1 METVLHPLSSDE
13 ERPRQFTFPFCY
25 EPHPLCRLAAQEV
38 QRYIAST
45 PEVKEDADC
54 GKMFGVLVVERA
66 DGSLAFLAAYS
77 GLLAG
82 RNDWPWFVP
91 SVYDAQQPDGHFK
104 QTERRISGMNAQIA
118 SLPAGDPLAVRL
130 RVERKQQSEDLQRWL
145 FDQYQLL
152 DARGVRKNLVQIWQD
167 YHTERVRQRFPLPP
181 GGAGDCCAPKL
192 LQYAYREGLRPLCM
206 AEFWWGRSPKQEI
219 RHHLHYYPACQGKC
233 KPILT
238 HMLRGLDVAPDPSLA
253 ASAAATLDVCY
264 EDSAVAVVRKPSGML
279 SVPGKSGQPS
289 VLSLMLRRC
298 PSAMLPH
305 RLDMATSGLLVVA
318 KTREA
323 YHDLQR
329 QFLER
334 EVHKRYVALLEGR
347 PPVLTGVV
355 SLPLRPDPLDRPRQ
369 VVDAV
374 EGKDAVTRYEWLGG
388 GRVALWPL
396 TGRTHQLRV
405 HCAHPDGLGCP
416 IRGDE
421 LYGTKADRLYLHAE
435 ELSFRHPETGRTVQF
450 RWEAPF

>member
-1 METVLHPLSSDE
+1 MTDRLHPLTSDA
-13 ERPRQFTFPFCY
+13 ERPERFTWPFRY
-25 EPHPLCRLAAQEV
+25 EPHPLCVQAAAEV
-38 QRYIAST
+38 QRFIAST
-45 PEVKEDADC
+45 PEVKTDADN
-54 GKMFGVLVVERA
+54 GKMFGVLVVEDEA
-66 DGSLAFLAAYS
+66 GALGFLAAYS

-82 RNDWPWFVP
+82 RNDWSWFVP
-91 SVYDAQQPDGHFK
+91 PVFDAQQPDGHFK
-104 QTERRISGMNAQIA
+104 QTERRISAMNGQIA
-118 SLPAGDPLAVRL
+118 ALPADDPQAVRL

-152 DARGVRKNLVQIWQD
+152 NALGVRKNLVEIWRD
-167 YHTERVRQRFPLPP
+167 YHTERVRRRFPLPP

-192 LQYAYREGLRPLCM
+192 LQHAYSQGLRPLCM
-206 AEFWWGRSPKQEI
+206 AEFWWGRSPRQELR
-219 RHHLHYYPACQGKC
+219 RHLQYYPACQGKC

-238 HMLRGLDVAPDPSLA
+238 HMLKGLNVDADPSLTA
-253 ASAAATLDVCY
+253 LAPEVLDICY
-264 EDSAVAVVRKPSGML
+264 EDDAIAVVRKPSGML
-279 SVPGKSGQPS
+279 SVPGKNGLPS

-305 RLDMATSGLLVVA
+305 RLDMGTSGLLVVA

-323 YHDLQR
+323 YHDLQQ
-329 QFLER
+329 QFASR
-334 EVHKRYVALLEGR
+334 EVHKKYVALLDGC
-347 PPVLTGVV
+347 PSVASGTL

-369 VVDAV
+369 VVDDV
-374 EGKDAVTRYEWLGG
+374 EGKEAVTRYEWLGDS
-388 GRVALWPL
+388 RVALWPL

-405 HCAHPDGLGCP
+405 HCAHPDGLGIP

-435 ELSFRHPETGRTVQF
+435 EITFRHPETQKTVQF